1 MSISCS
7 LRTIASLTDL
17 TELKMAEEVL
27 QTTLKRF
34 YIILSNMRAAI
45 LLVKEED
52 VIEFANQ
59 AFFLQKEYDRGWDK
73 LIFVPFFVHYPAISK
88 AKQ

>member
-1 MSISCS
+1 MQIDNY
-7 LRTIASLTDL
+7 LRHQRPGSDGA
-17 TELKMAEEVL
+17 TEHGL
-27 QTTLKRF
+27 QK
-34 YIILSNMRAAI
+34 
-45 LLVKEED
+45 
-52 VIEFANQ
+52 FANQ